1 MNLQTFI
8 NRPILSGVLSVFVVL
23 LGIIGLVQLP
33 VEQFPEIAP
42 PTVRVSAT
50 YTGANAET
58 LQKAVVAPLEEA
70 INGVEN
76 INYMT
81 SSATNNGTAS
91 INVYFRQG
99 TDPDMAAVNVQN
111 RIASAQGV
119 LPAEVIRSG
128 ITVRKSQ
135 NSTAKIVALYSP
147 DNSFDQKFLYNYF
160 KINIEPRLARI
171 PGVGDITVFGSDYSL
186 RIWLD
191 AEKMTAYGLVPA
203 DITAVLDE
211 QNVEAPTGTLGAD
224 MDNTFQYV
232 LKYRG
237 RYEDEEDFGNL
248 VIKSLSDG
256 SVLHLK
262 DVAEVELG
270 ALNYATKN
278 ELIGHPGTNCMIA
291 QAPGSNANEIVEAI
305 DEVIRDASDE
315 LPKGMELVDL
325 MSIKSFLDASVHNV
339 IETLIEAVLLVI
351 FIVWLFLRNLRSTV
365 IPAVAI
371 VVSLIGTFAFL
382 YFAGMS
388 INMLTLFALVLVI
401 GTVVDDA
408 IVVVEAVQ
416 SRFDSGCRSPHQA
429 TVEAMQGIGRPLV
442 STSLVFM
449 AVFIPVCFISGATGK
464 FYTQFG
470 LTMAVAVLISTFN
483 ALTFS
488 PALCVLLMKPTAVM
502 KKRLVSQPLTM
513 PPFRE

>member
-1 MNLQTFI
+1 MAMRKDRNTEKISEGAGVLQIFI
-8 NRPILSGVLSVFVVL
+8 NRPILSGVLSVFIVL
-23 LGIIGLVQLP
+23 LGIIGMVQLP

-76 INYMT
+76 IYYMT
-81 SSATNNGTAS
+81 SSATNNGTATIS
-91 INVYFRQG
+91 VYFRQG

-111 RIASAQGV
+111 RIASAQGI
-119 LPAEVIRSG
+119 LPAEVIRAG
-128 ITVRKSQ
+128 VTVRKSQ

-147 DNSFDQKFLYNYF
+147 DDRFDQKFLYNYF

-171 PGVGDITVFGSDYSL
+171 PGVGDITVFSSDYSL

-191 AEKMTAYGLVPA
+191 AGKMASYGLVPA
-203 DITAVLDE
+203 DIAAVLDE
-211 QNVEAPTGTLGAD
+211 QNVEAPAGTLGAD
-224 MDNTFQYV
+224 LDNTFQYV

-237 RYEDEEDFGNL
+237 RYEEEQDFGNL
-248 VIKSLSDG
+248 VIRSLSDG
-256 SVLHLK
+256 NVLRLR

-270 ALNYATKN
+270 VLSYATRN

-305 DEVIRDASDE
+305 DEVIRDASTE
-315 LPKGMELVDL
+315 LPAGMELVDL
-325 MSIKSFLDASVHNV
+325 MSIKDFLDASVHNV
-339 IETLIEAVLLVI
+339 IETLIEAILLVV
-351 FIVWLFLRNLRSTV
+351 FIVWLFLRSLRSTV
-365 IPAVAI
+365 IPVVAI
-371 VVSLIGTFAFL
+371 IVSLIGTFAFL

-416 SRFDSGCRSPHQA
+416 NRFEVGCRSPRRA
-429 TVEAMQGIGRPLV
+429 TIEAMQGISRPLV
-442 STSLVFM
+442 TTSFVFM
-449 AVFIPVCFISGATGK
+449 AVFIPVCFIGGATGK
-464 FYTQFG
+464 FYMQFG
-470 LTMAVAVLISTFN
+470 LTMAVAVCISTFSDIRI
-483 ALTFS
+483 ASDDIFYRS
-488 PALCVLLMKPTAVM
+488 GK
-502 KKRLVSQPLTM
+502 
-513 PPFRE
+513 

>member
-1 MNLQTFI
+1 
-8 NRPILSGVLSVFVVL
+8 
-23 LGIIGLVQLP
+23 
-33 VEQFPEIAP
+33 
-42 PTVRVSAT
+42 
-50 YTGANAET
+50 
-58 LQKAVVAPLEEA
+58 
-70 INGVEN
+70 
-76 INYMT
+76 
-81 SSATNNGTAS
+81 
-91 INVYFRQG
+91 
-99 TDPDMAAVNVQN
+99 
-111 RIASAQGV
+111 
-119 LPAEVIRSG
+119 
-128 ITVRKSQ
+128 
-135 NSTAKIVALYSP
+135 
-147 DNSFDQKFLYNYF
+147 
-160 KINIEPRLARI
+160 
-171 PGVGDITVFGSDYSL
+171 
-186 RIWLD
+186 
-191 AEKMTAYGLVPA
+191 
-203 DITAVLDE
+203 
-211 QNVEAPTGTLGAD
+211 
-224 MDNTFQYV
+224 
-232 LKYRG
+232 
-237 RYEDEEDFGNL
+237 
-248 VIKSLSDG
+248 
-256 SVLHLK
+256 
-262 DVAEVELG
+262 
-270 ALNYATKN
+270 
-278 ELIGHPGTNCMIA
+278 
-291 QAPGSNANEIVEAI
+291 
-305 DEVIRDASDE
+305 
-315 LPKGMELVDL
+315 MELVDL

-488 PALCVLLMKPTAVM
+488 PALCVLLMKPAAVM
-502 KKRLVSQPLTM
+502 EKKSRFAAAYDAALQGMTRKYKSSVVFLLHRKWLSATLLSAATFGFFCLLHETKTGLVPDEDTGTIVVDVQAA
-513 PPFRE
+513 